1 MVQGFWL
8 AGGSEKLS
16 GKWVTAPSGVFGS
29 RQGHLGSSDTYR
41 LAPSSW
47 AFRAL
52 PSFSGRTLHRRTRC
66 SGIYL
71 GCMGYFGVPSL
82 I

>member
-1 MVQGFWL
+1 MGQGFWL

-41 LAPSSW
+41 LAPSPTTTNG
-47 AFRAL
+47 AQKA
-52 PSFSGRTLHRRTRC
+52 
-66 SGIYL
+66 
-71 GCMGYFGVPSL
+71 GCAQWGWLSL
-82 I
+82 AASLNME